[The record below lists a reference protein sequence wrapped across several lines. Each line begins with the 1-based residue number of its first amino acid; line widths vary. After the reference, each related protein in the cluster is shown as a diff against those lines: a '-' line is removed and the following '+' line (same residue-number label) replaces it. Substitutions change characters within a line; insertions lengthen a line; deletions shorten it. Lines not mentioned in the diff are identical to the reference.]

1 VCVSV
6 IILKYV
12 VLCGWSIGLVLFML
26 FDDVF
31 KTKEEASVSSLS
43 LSLSLSLFSS
53 LSFFDQCLLKKM
65 LAIVE

>member
-1 VCVSV
+1 
-6 IILKYV
+6 V
-12 VLCGWSIGLVLFML
+12 VDWTVLFML

-31 KTKEEASVSSLS
+31 KTKEEASVSS

>member
-1 VCVSV
+1 M
-6 IILKYV
+6 
-12 VLCGWSIGLVLFML
+12 F

-43 LSLSLSLFSS
+43 LSLSLFSPRFHS
-53 LSFFDQCLLKKM
+53 STSAYYLLKKM